1 MKKILLSSLLGLL
14 LVVTIGLAYIKMAL
28 PNVAE
33 AEDLKIVSTP
43 EMIEHGKYLA
53 DHVMLCTDCHS
64 LRDWNM
70 YAAPYD
76 KKLKGGGGEAFN
88 EDMGFPGTFYSKNLT
103 PHHLEDWTDGEI
115 FRAMVTGVSKD
126 GTPLFPVMPY
136 KNYQKLD
143 REDLYA
149 VIAYLRTLP
158 TVENDV
164 PESSANFPMNFILHT
179 IPGDAPVNNKRPDPS
194 NSIAYGEYIFTAAS
208 CNDCHT
214 QADKGEPIAGME
226 LAGGFEFKFPNG
238 TVRSANI
245 TPDEE
250 TGIGTW
256 TKEAFIAKFKSY
268 SDSVFTSSP
277 VKEGELNTIMPWIM
291 YSGMTEADLGAIYD
305 YLRTV
310 KPIKN
315 KVVTFEK

>member
-1 MKKILLSSLLGLL
+1 MKKILLSSLLVLL
-14 LVVTIGLAYIKMAL
+14 LVITIGLAYIKIAL
-28 PNVAE
+28 PNVSP
-33 AEDLKIVSTP
+33 AEDLKINANP

-64 LRDWNM
+64 LRDWTM

-76 KKLKGGGGEAFN
+76 EKLKGGGGEIFN

-103 PHHLEDWTDGEI
+103 PHNLNNWTDGEI

-126 GTPLFPVMPY
+126 GSPLFPVMPY

-179 IPGDAPVNNKRPDPS
+179 IPGDAKVENKRPDRS
-194 NSIAYGEYIFTAAS
+194 NSIAYGEYMFTAAS
-208 CNDCHT
+208 CADCHT
-214 QADKGEPIAGME
+214 QAEHGEPIEGME
-226 LAGGFEFKFPNG
+226 LAGGFEFHLPNG

-250 TGIGTW
+250 TGIGSW
-256 TKEAFIAKFKSY
+256 TKEAFMAKFKSF
-268 SDSVFTSSP
+268 SDSVFAPTP
-277 VKEGELNTIMPWIM
+277 VQEGELNTIMPWIM
-291 YSGMTEADLGAIYD
+291 YSGMKEEDLGAIYE

>member
-1 MKKILLSSLLGLL
+1 MKKFILRSLLVILLII
-14 LVVTIGLAYIKMAL
+14 TAGLAYIKLAL
-28 PNVAE
+28 PNVSE
-33 AEDLKIVSTP
+33 AEKIEITATS

-64 LRDWNM
+64 IRDWSM

-76 KKLKGGGGEAFN
+76 EKLKGGGGEIFN

-103 PHHLEDWTDGEI
+103 PYHLKDWTDGEI
-115 FRAMVTGVSKD
+115 FRAMVSGVSKD
-126 GTPLFPVMPY
+126 GSPLFPVMPY

-143 REDLYA
+143 REDLYSI
-149 VIAYLRTLP
+149 IAYLRTLP
-158 TVENDV
+158 SVENDV
-164 PESSANFPMNFILHT
+164 PESSASFPMNFILHT
-179 IPGDAPVNNKRPDPS
+179 IPGDAEVKNKKPDPS
-194 NSIAYGEYIFTAAS
+194 NSVAYGEYMFTAAS

-214 QADKGEPIAGME
+214 QAEHGEPIKGME
-226 LAGGFEFKFPNG
+226 LAGGFEFKMPNG
-238 TVRSANI
+238 IVRSANI

-250 TGIGTW
+250 TGIGSW

-268 SDSVFTSSP
+268 SDSVFTSTP
-277 VKEGELNTIMPWIM
+277 VKEGELNTIMPWMM
-291 YSGMTEADLGAIYD
+291 YAGMKESDLGAIYE

-315 KVVTFEK
+315 EVKTFEK